1 MNKAVMNKAVMN
13 KAVMNKAVMNKAV
26 MNKEEMK
33 SEYVTQVDLD
43 FGKLDG
49 LLAVVIQDA
58 MTQRVLMVGFM
69 NAEAYARTLETGFV
83 VFFSRSR
90 NKLWMKGE
98 TSGHTLQVV
107 AMSTDCDRDALLITV
122 KANGPGVCHEGF
134 ESCFSRTRVNN
145 NWIVSDPQTFSPND
159 VYSDTKEVVK

>member
-1 MNKAVMNKAVMN
+1 
-13 KAVMNKAVMNKAV
+13 
-26 MNKEEMK
+26 MNKELMN
-33 SEYVTQVDLD
+33 SENATQYQPKAMTDLD
-43 FGKLDG
+43 FDKLNG
-49 LLAVVIQDA
+49 LLAVIIQDA
-58 MTQRVLMVGFM
+58 VTQRVLMVGFM
-69 NAEAYARTLETGFV
+69 NAEAYERTLETGFV

-145 NWIVSDPQTFSPND
+145 NWIVSDPQTFSPTD
-159 VYSDTKEVVK
+159 VYSDTKEVVI

>member
-1 MNKAVMNKAVMN
+1 MNNE
-13 KAVMNKAVMNKAV
+13 V
-26 MNKEEMK
+26 MNKEVMN
-33 SEYVTQVDLD
+33 SENVTQVDLD

-107 AMSTDCDRDALLITV
+107 AMSTDCDRDALLISV
-122 KANGPGVCHEGF
+122 KTAGPGVCHEGF

-145 NWIVSDPQTFSPND
+145 NWIVSDPQTFSPTD

>member
-1 MNKAVMNKAVMN
+1 MN

>member
-1 MNKAVMNKAVMN
+1 MNNE
-13 KAVMNKAVMNKAV
+13 V
-26 MNKEEMK
+26 MNKEVRNNEN
-33 SEYVTQVDLD
+33 VTQADLD

-134 ESCFSRTRVNN
+134 ESCFSRTRVDN
-145 NWIVSDPQTFSPND
+145 NWIVSDPQTFSPTD

>member
-1 MNKAVMNKAVMN
+1 
-13 KAVMNKAVMNKAV
+13 
-26 MNKEEMK
+26 MNKEVTKKEAK
-33 SEYVTQVDLD
+33 NSANVTQVDLD
-43 FGKLDG
+43 FEKLDG

-69 NAEAYARTLETGFV
+69 NAESYARTLETGFV

-107 AMSTDCDRDALLITV
+107 SMSTDCDRDALLVKV

-145 NWIVSDPQTFSPND
+145 NWIVSDPQTFSPTD
-159 VYSDTKEVVK
+159 VYSDTKEVAK

>member
-1 MNKAVMNKAVMN
+1 MNNE
-13 KAVMNKAVMNKAV
+13 V
-26 MNKEEMK
+26 MNKEAMS
-33 SEYVTQVDLD
+33 SEKVTQTDLD
-43 FGKLDG
+43 FEKLDG
-49 LLAVVIQDA
+49 LLAVVIQDVV
-58 MTQRVLMVGFM
+58 THRVLMVGFM
-69 NAEAYARTLETGFV
+69 NAESYARTLETGFV

-145 NWIVSDPQTFSPND
+145 NWIVSDPQTFSPTD
-159 VYSDTKEVVK
+159 VYSDTKEVAK

>member
-1 MNKAVMNKAVMN
+1 
-13 KAVMNKAVMNKAV
+13 
-26 MNKEEMK
+26 MNKEVTKKEAMS
-33 SEYVTQVDLD
+33 SEKVTQVDLD

-69 NAEAYARTLETGFV
+69 NAESYARTLETGFV

-145 NWIVSDPQTFSPND
+145 NWIVSDPQTFSPTD
-159 VYSDTKEVVK
+159 VYSDTKEVAK

>member
-13 KAVMNKAVMNKAV
+13 
-26 MNKEEMK
+26 
-33 SEYVTQVDLD
+33 SENTTQDQSITTTDLD
-43 FGKLDG
+43 FDKLNG

-58 MTQRVLMVGFM
+58 KTQRVLMVGFM
-69 NAEAYARTLETGFV
+69 NAESYARTLETGFV

-107 AMSTDCDRDALLITV
+107 AMSTDCDRDALLISV

-145 NWIVSDPQTFSPND
+145 NWIVSDPQTFSPTD
-159 VYSDTKEVVK
+159 VYSDTKEVAK

>member
-1 MNKAVMNKAVMN
+1 MNKAVMNSKN
-13 KAVMNKAVMNKAV
+13 T
-26 MNKEEMK
+26 
-33 SEYVTQVDLD
+33 TQDQSISTTDLD
-43 FGKLDG
+43 FDKLNG
-49 LLAVVIQDA
+49 LLAVVIQDSV
-58 MTQRVLMVGFM
+58 TQRVLMVGFM
-69 NAEAYARTLETGFV
+69 NAESYARTLETGFV

-107 AMSTDCDRDALLITV
+107 AMSTDCDRDALLISV

-145 NWIVSDPQTFSPND
+145 NWIVSDPQTFSPTD

>member
-1 MNKAVMNKAVMN
+1 
-13 KAVMNKAVMNKAV
+13 
-26 MNKEEMK
+26 MNKEVTKKEAMS
-33 SEYVTQVDLD
+33 SEKVTQLDLD

-145 NWIVSDPQTFSPND
+145 NWIVSDPQTFSPTD
-159 VYSDTKEVVK
+159 VYSDTKEVAK

>member
-1 MNKAVMNKAVMN
+1 MNNE
-13 KAVMNKAVMNKAV
+13 V
-26 MNKEEMK
+26 MNKEAMS
-33 SEYVTQVDLD
+33 SENVAQADLD
-43 FGKLDG
+43 FEKLDG
-49 LLAVVIQDA
+49 LLTVVIQDA

-145 NWIVSDPQTFSPND
+145 NWMVSDPQTFSPTD

>member
-1 MNKAVMNKAVMN
+1 
-13 KAVMNKAVMNKAV
+13 
-26 MNKEEMK
+26 MNKEVTKKEAMS
-33 SEYVTQVDLD
+33 SEKVTQVDLD

-69 NAEAYARTLETGFV
+69 NAESYARTLETGFV

-145 NWIVSDPQTFSPND
+145 NWIVSDPQTFSPTD

>member
-1 MNKAVMNKAVMN
+1 MNNEVMKKEVMN
-13 KAVMNKAVMNKAV
+13 
-26 MNKEEMK
+26 
-33 SEYVTQVDLD
+33 SEDVTQLDLD

-145 NWIVSDPQTFSPND
+145 NWIVSDPQTFSPTD

>member
-1 MNKAVMNKAVMN
+1 
-13 KAVMNKAVMNKAV
+13 
-26 MNKEEMK
+26 MNKEVMN
-33 SEYVTQVDLD
+33 SENVTQADLD
-43 FGKLDG
+43 FEKLDG
-49 LLAVVIQDA
+49 LLAVVIQDVA
-58 MTQRVLMVGFM
+58 THRVLMVGFM
-69 NAEAYARTLETGFV
+69 NAESYARTLETGFV

-145 NWIVSDPQTFSPND
+145 NWIVSDPQTFSPTD
-159 VYSDTKEVVK
+159 VYSDTKEVAK

>member
-1 MNKAVMNKAVMN
+1 
-13 KAVMNKAVMNKAV
+13 
-26 MNKEEMK
+26 MNKEVMK
-33 SEYVTQVDLD
+33 KEAMSSEKVTQVDLD

-69 NAEAYARTLETGFV
+69 NAESYARTLETGFV

-145 NWIVSDPQTFSPND
+145 NWIVSDPQTFSPTD
-159 VYSDTKEVVK
+159 VYSDTKEVAK

>member
-1 MNKAVMNKAVMN
+1 MNKAVMNSE
-13 KAVMNKAVMNKAV
+13 
-26 MNKEEMK
+26 KEIQDQ
-33 SEYVTQVDLD
+33 SISTTDLD
-43 FGKLDG
+43 FDKLNG
-49 LLAVVIQDA
+49 LLAVVIQDSV
-58 MTQRVLMVGFM
+58 TQRVLMVGFM
-69 NAEAYARTLETGFV
+69 NAESYARTLETGFV

-107 AMSTDCDRDALLITV
+107 AMSTDCDRDALLIMV

-145 NWIVSDPQTFSPND
+145 NWIVSDPQTFSPTD

>member
-1 MNKAVMNKAVMN
+1 
-13 KAVMNKAVMNKAV
+13 
-26 MNKEEMK
+26 MNKEVTKKEAMN
-33 SEYVTQVDLD
+33 SANVTQVDLD
-43 FGKLDG
+43 FEKLDG

-145 NWIVSDPQTFSPND
+145 NWIVSDPQTFSPTD
-159 VYSDTKEVVK
+159 IYSDTKEVVK

>member
-1 MNKAVMNKAVMN
+1 MNESVMNEAVMN
-13 KAVMNKAVMNKAV
+13 
-26 MNKEEMK
+26 
-33 SEYVTQVDLD
+33 SENVTQIDLD
-43 FGKLDG
+43 FEKLDG

-58 MTQRVLMVGFM
+58 VTQRVLMVGFM
-69 NAEAYARTLETGFV
+69 NAESYARTLETGFV

-107 AMSTDCDRDALLITV
+107 SMSTDCDRDALLISV
-122 KANGPGVCHEGF
+122 KTAGPGVCHEGF

-145 NWIVSDPQTFSPND
+145 NWIVSEPQTFSPTD
-159 VYSDTKEVVK
+159 VYSDTKEVSK

>member
-1 MNKAVMNKAVMN
+1 MNKAVMNSE
-13 KAVMNKAVMNKAV
+13 
-26 MNKEEMK
+26 KEIQDQ
-33 SEYVTQVDLD
+33 SISTTDLD
-43 FGKLDG
+43 FDKLNG

-58 MTQRVLMVGFM
+58 KTNRVLMVGFM
-69 NAEAYARTLETGFV
+69 NAESYARTLETGFV

-107 AMSTDCDRDALLITV
+107 AMSTDCDRDALLIMV

-145 NWIVSDPQTFSPND
+145 NWIVSDPQTFSPTD
-159 VYSDTKEVVK
+159 VYSDTKEVAKCAMNQF

>member
-1 MNKAVMNKAVMN
+1 MNNE
-13 KAVMNKAVMNKAV
+13 V
-26 MNKEEMK
+26 MNKEVTKKEAMS
-33 SEYVTQVDLD
+33 SEKVTQVDLD

-69 NAEAYARTLETGFV
+69 NAESYARTLETGFV

-107 AMSTDCDRDALLITV
+107 AMSTDCDRDALLIMV

-145 NWIVSDPQTFSPND
+145 NWIVSDPQTFSPTD
-159 VYSDTKEVVK
+159 VYSDTKEVAK

>member
-1 MNKAVMNKAVMN
+1 MK
-13 KAVMNKAVMNKAV
+13 
-26 MNKEEMK
+26 KELTKKEAT
-33 SEYVTQVDLD
+33 SSGNVTQVDLD

-107 AMSTDCDRDALLITV
+107 AMSTDCDRDALLISV
-122 KANGPGVCHEGF
+122 KTAGPGVCHEGF

-145 NWIVSDPQTFSPND
+145 NWIVSDPQTFSPTD

>member
-13 KAVMNKAVMNKAV
+13 
-26 MNKEEMK
+26 
-33 SEYVTQVDLD
+33 SENTTQDQSITTTDLD
-43 FGKLDG
+43 FDKLNG

-58 MTQRVLMVGFM
+58 KTQRVLMVGFM
-69 NAEAYARTLETGFV
+69 NAESYARTLETGFV

-107 AMSTDCDRDALLITV
+107 AMSTDCDRDALLISV

-145 NWIVSDPQTFSPND
+145 NWIVSDPQTFSPTD

>member
-1 MNKAVMNKAVMN
+1 MNKAVMNKAVIN
-13 KAVMNKAVMNKAV
+13 KANAIHDQ
-26 MNKEEMK
+26 
-33 SEYVTQVDLD
+33 SISTTDLD
-43 FGKLDG
+43 FDKLDG
-49 LLAVVIQDA
+49 LLAVVIQDSV
-58 MTQRVLMVGFM
+58 TQRVLMVGFM
-69 NAEAYARTLETGFV
+69 NAESYARTLETGFV

-107 AMSTDCDRDALLITV
+107 AMSTDCDRDALLIMV

-145 NWIVSDPQTFSPND
+145 NWIVSDPQTFSPTD

>member
-1 MNKAVMNKAVMN
+1 MNNE
-13 KAVMNKAVMNKAV
+13 V
-26 MNKEEMK
+26 MNKEVMN
-33 SEYVTQVDLD
+33 SENVTQADLD

-69 NAEAYARTLETGFV
+69 NAESYARTLETGFV

-145 NWIVSDPQTFSPND
+145 NWIVSDPQTFSPTD
-159 VYSDTKEVVK
+159 VYSDTKEVAK

>member
-1 MNKAVMNKAVMN
+1 
-13 KAVMNKAVMNKAV
+13 MNKAV
-26 MNKEEMK
+26 MNKEQMK
-33 SEYVTQVDLD
+33 SKYVTQLDLD

-69 NAEAYARTLETGFV
+69 NAEAYTRTLETGFV

-145 NWIVSDPQTFSPND
+145 NWIVSDPQTFSPTD
-159 VYSDTKEVVK
+159 VYSDTKEVAK

>member
-1 MNKAVMNKAVMN
+1 MNNE
-13 KAVMNKAVMNKAV
+13 V
-26 MNKEEMK
+26 MNKEVMN
-33 SEYVTQVDLD
+33 SENVTQADLD

-145 NWIVSDPQTFSPND
+145 NWMVSDPQTFSPTD

>member
-1 MNKAVMNKAVMN
+1 MNKAVMNKAVM
-13 KAVMNKAVMNKAV
+13 
-26 MNKEEMK
+26 K
-33 SEYVTQVDLD
+33 SENTTQDQSITTTDLD
-43 FGKLDG
+43 FDKLNG

-58 MTQRVLMVGFM
+58 KTQRVLMVGFM
-69 NAEAYARTLETGFV
+69 NAESYARTLETGFV

-107 AMSTDCDRDALLITV
+107 AMSTDCDRDALLISV

-145 NWIVSDPQTFSPND
+145 NWIVSDPQTFSPTD
-159 VYSDTKEVVK
+159 VYSDTKEVAK

>member
-1 MNKAVMNKAVMN
+1 MNNE
-13 KAVMNKAVMNKAV
+13 V
-26 MNKEEMK
+26 MNKEVMNNEN
-33 SEYVTQVDLD
+33 VTQADLD
-43 FGKLDG
+43 FGKLNG

-69 NAEAYARTLETGFV
+69 NAESYARTLETGFV

-134 ESCFSRTRVNN
+134 ESCFSRTRVDN
-145 NWIVSDPQTFSPND
+145 NWIVSDPQTFSPTD
-159 VYSDTKEVVK
+159 VYSDTKEVAK

>member
-1 MNKAVMNKAVMN
+1 MNNEVMNNEVMN
-13 KAVMNKAVMNKAV
+13 NENLMQA
-26 MNKEEMK
+26 
-33 SEYVTQVDLD
+33 DLD

-49 LLAVVIQDA
+49 LLAVVIQDSVS
-58 MTQRVLMVGFM
+58 QRVLMVGFM
-69 NAEAYARTLETGFV
+69 NAESYARTLETGFV

-145 NWIVSDPQTFSPND
+145 NWIVSDPQTFSPID
-159 VYSDTKEVVK
+159 VYSDTKEAVK

>member
-1 MNKAVMNKAVMN
+1 MK
-13 KAVMNKAVMNKAV
+13 
-26 MNKEEMK
+26 KELTEK
-33 SEYVTQVDLD
+33 EATSSGNVTQVDLD

-134 ESCFSRTRVNN
+134 ESCFSRTRVDN
-145 NWIVSDPQTFSPND
+145 NWIVSDPQTFSPTD

>member
-1 MNKAVMNKAVMN
+1 MNKAVMNSN
-13 KAVMNKAVMNKAV
+13 NT
-26 MNKEEMK
+26 
-33 SEYVTQVDLD
+33 TQDQSISTTDLD
-43 FGKLDG
+43 FDKLNG
-49 LLAVVIQDA
+49 LLAVVIQDSV
-58 MTQRVLMVGFM
+58 TQRVLMVGFM
-69 NAEAYARTLETGFV
+69 NAESYARTLETGFV

-107 AMSTDCDRDALLITV
+107 AMSTDCDRDALLISV

-145 NWIVSDPQTFSPND
+145 NWIVSDPQTFSPTD
-159 VYSDTKEVVK
+159 VYSDTKEVAK

>member
-1 MNKAVMNKAVMN
+1 MNNEVMNNEVMN
-13 KAVMNKAVMNKAV
+13 
-26 MNKEEMK
+26 
-33 SEYVTQVDLD
+33 SENVTQVDLD

-58 MTQRVLMVGFM
+58 KTQRVLMVGFM

-107 AMSTDCDRDALLITV
+107 SMSTDCDRDALLISV
-122 KANGPGVCHEGF
+122 NAAGPGVTCNAVVDDVSMVGAISDIERGFVVFSDRCTQEG
-134 ESCFSRTRVNN
+134 R
-145 NWIVSDPQTFSPND
+145 
-159 VYSDTKEVVK
+159 

>member
-1 MNKAVMNKAVMN
+1 
-13 KAVMNKAVMNKAV
+13 
-26 MNKEEMK
+26 MNKELIK
-33 SEYVTQVDLD
+33 SENATQDQSRTMTDLD
-43 FGKLDG
+43 FDKLNG

-58 MTQRVLMVGFM
+58 VTQRVLMVGFM
-69 NAEAYARTLETGFV
+69 NAEAYERTLETGFV

-145 NWIVSDPQTFSPND
+145 NWIVSDPRTFSPTD
-159 VYSDTKEVVK
+159 VYSDTKEAVK

>member
-1 MNKAVMNKAVMN
+1 MNKAVMNKAVIN
-13 KAVMNKAVMNKAV
+13 KANAIHDQ
-26 MNKEEMK
+26 
-33 SEYVTQVDLD
+33 SISTTDLD
-43 FGKLDG
+43 FDKLNG

-69 NAEAYARTLETGFV
+69 NAESYARTLETGFV

-107 AMSTDCDRDALLITV
+107 AMSTDCDRDALLIMV

-145 NWIVSDPQTFSPND
+145 NWIVSDPQTFSPTD

>member
-1 MNKAVMNKAVMN
+1 
-13 KAVMNKAVMNKAV
+13 
-26 MNKEEMK
+26 MNKEVTKKEAMN
-33 SEYVTQVDLD
+33 SANVTQVDLD
-43 FGKLDG
+43 FEKLDG

-122 KANGPGVCHEGF
+122 KANGHGVCHEGF

-145 NWIVSDPQTFSPND
+145 NWIVSDPQTFSPTD
-159 VYSDTKEVVK
+159 VYSDTKEGVK

>member
-1 MNKAVMNKAVMN
+1 MNNE
-13 KAVMNKAVMNKAV
+13 V
-26 MNKEEMK
+26 MNKEVRN
-33 SEYVTQVDLD
+33 SEDIPQLDLD

-145 NWIVSDPQTFSPND
+145 NWIVSDPQTFSPTD
-159 VYSDTKEVVK
+159 VYSNTKEVVK

>member
-1 MNKAVMNKAVMN
+1 
-13 KAVMNKAVMNKAV
+13 
-26 MNKEEMK
+26 MNKEVINKEVMNSK
-33 SEYVTQVDLD
+33 NATQDQSLIVTDLD
-43 FGKLDG
+43 FEKLNG

-58 MTQRVLMVGFM
+58 VTQRVLMVGFM
-69 NAEAYARTLETGFV
+69 NAESYARTLETGFV

-134 ESCFSRTRVNN
+134 ESCFSRTQVNN
-145 NWIVSDPQTFSPND
+145 NWIVSDPQTFSPTD
-159 VYSDTKEVVK
+159 VYSDTKAVVK